1 MSIGRSPGF
10 TRMCRLI
17 LPLVLMSSALAQPDL
32 ARGQT
37 AQDQWLARPVDDQTF
52 QTYLEFFAYDKH
64 LPFELR
70 VIDVDE
76 QEGVRKEHL
85 SFQSTRGVRVF
96 ANFYRPVA
104 AASRKWPAVILLHG
118 GGPAGKDNPGIKQ
131 LAPLLT
137 RGGWNVLAID
147 MQFFGERSTDLLTTF
162 TDPEKHE
169 RLYNQPPA
177 YLAWVTQTVKD
188 VSRSL
193 DVLVEQRDADSKR
206 IAVIGLSRGAI
217 VASIAAGADRRLAAV
232 ALLYGGHFDALER
245 GHLPAACPANYIGR
259 ISPRP
264 LLMINGTRDTDM
276 IKDTS
281 VEPLQRLAR
290 QPKLILWAETG
301 HQSPTEE
308 HRSAMLRW
316 LQESLK

>member
-1 MSIGRSPGF
+1 MK
-10 TRMCRLI
+10 RLRRVI
-17 LPLVLMSSALAQPDL
+17 LLLLAAGAAMAPTP
-32 ARGQT
+32 AAEAQT
-37 AQDQWLARPVDDQTF
+37 AADAWLARPVDDQTF
-52 QTYLEFFAYDKH
+52 QTYLDFFAYDKK
-64 LPFELR
+64 LPFDLR
-70 VIDVDE
+70 VIDTEE

-96 ANFYRPVA
+96 AHFYRPVA
-104 AASRKWPAVILLHG
+104 TASRQWPAVILLHG
-118 GGPAGKDNPGIKQ
+118 GGPGGKDNPGVKQ

-147 MQFFGERSTDLLTTF
+147 VQYFGERSTDLLTTF

-193 DVLVEQRDADSKR
+193 DLLVEQRGADPKR
-206 IAVIGLSRGAI
+206 IALVGFSRGAI
-217 VASIAAGADRRLAAV
+217 FAAIAGAADRRLAAV
-232 ALLYGGHFDALER
+232 AMLYGGHFDALER

-276 IKDTS
+276 IKETS
-281 VEPLQRLAR
+281 VEPLQRLAK

-301 HQSPTEE
+301 HQLPTEE
-308 HRSAMLRW
+308 HRSALLRW

>member
-1 MSIGRSPGF
+1 MKCLR
-10 TRMCRLI
+10 RVVL
-17 LPLVLMSSALAQPDL
+17 LLLVAAAAMAPPA
-32 ARGQT
+32 T
-37 AQDQWLARPVDDQTF
+37 AQAPGAADAWLARPVDDQTF
-52 QTYLEFFAYDKH
+52 QTYLDFFAYDKK
-64 LPFELR
+64 LPFDLR
-70 VIDVDE
+70 VIDTE
-76 QEGVRKEHL
+76 ELEGVRKEHL

-104 AASRKWPAVILLHG
+104 AASRQSPAVILLHG
-118 GGPAGKDNPGIKQ
+118 GGPAGKDNPAIKQ
-131 LAPLLT
+131 IAPLLT
-137 RGGWNVLAID
+137 RGGSHVLAID
-147 MQFFGERSTDLLTTF
+147 MQYFGERSTDLLTTF

-193 DVLVEQRDADSKR
+193 DLLVEQRGADPKR
-206 IAVIGLSRGAI
+206 IALIGQSRGAI
-217 VASIAAGADRRLAAV
+217 VAAIAGGADRRLAAV
-232 ALLYGGHFDALER
+232 AMLYGGHFDALER

-264 LLMINGTRDTDM
+264 LLMINGTHDTDM
-276 IKDTS
+276 IKETS
-281 VEPLQRLAR
+281 VEPLQRLTK

-301 HQSPTEE
+301 HSMPTEE
-308 HRSAMLRW
+308 HRSALLRW

>member
-1 MSIGRSPGF
+1 MKY
-10 TRMCRLI
+10 
-17 LPLVLMSSALAQPDL
+17 LPRVVLLLLVAGAAMAPPATAEAQAAAD
-32 ARGQT
+32 A
-37 AQDQWLARPVDDQTF
+37 WLARPVDDQTF
-52 QTYLEFFAYDKH
+52 QTYLDFFAYDKK
-64 LPFELR
+64 LPFDLR
-70 VIDVDE
+70 VIDTEE

-96 ANFYRPVA
+96 ANFYRAVA
-104 AASRKWPAVILLHG
+104 TASRQWPAVILLHG
-118 GGPAGKDNPGIKQ
+118 GGPGGKDNPGIKQ

-137 RGGWNVLAID
+137 RGGWHVLAID
-147 MQFFGERSTDLLTTF
+147 MQYFGERSRDLLTTF

-193 DVLVEQRDADSKR
+193 DLLVEQRDADPKR
-206 IAVIGLSRGAI
+206 IALIGHSRGAI
-217 VASIAAGADRRLAAV
+217 VATIAGGADRRLAAV

-264 LLMINGTRDTDM
+264 LLMINGTHDTDM
-276 IKDTS
+276 IKKTS
-281 VEPLQRLAR
+281 VEPLQRLAK

-301 HQSPTEE
+301 HQLPTEE
-308 HRSAMLRW
+308 HRSSLLRW

>member
-1 MSIGRSPGF
+1 MKCLR
-10 TRMCRLI
+10 RAVL
-17 LPLVLMSSALAQPDL
+17 LLLVAGAAMAPPA
-32 ARGQT
+32 T
-37 AQDQWLARPVDDQTF
+37 AQVQAADDPWLARPVDDQTF
-52 QTYLEFFAYDKH
+52 QTYLDFFAYDKK
-64 LPFELR
+64 LPFDLR
-70 VIDVDE
+70 VIDTEEKD
-76 QEGVRKEHL
+76 GVKREHL
-85 SFQSTRGVRVF
+85 SFQSTRGVRVY
-96 ANFYRPVA
+96 AHFYRP
-104 AASRKWPAVILLHG
+104 AASASRQWPSVILLHG
-118 GGPAGKDNPGIKQ
+118 GGPGGKDNPAIKQ

-147 MQFFGERSTDLLTTF
+147 MQYFGERSTDLLTTF

-193 DVLVEQRDADSKR
+193 DLLVEQRNADPKR
-206 IAVIGLSRGAI
+206 IALIGQSRGAI
-217 VASIAAGADRRLAAV
+217 VATIAGGADRRLAAV

-259 ISPRP
+259 ITPRR

-276 IKDTS
+276 IKETS
-281 VEPLQRLAR
+281 VEPLQRLAK

-301 HQSPTEE
+301 HQLPTEE
-308 HRSAMLRW
+308 HRSALLRW

>member
-1 MSIGRSPGF
+1 MRF
-10 TRMCRLI
+10 LRRV
-17 LPLVLMSSALAQPDL
+17 VLLLLAAGAAMAPP
-32 ARGQT
+32 AT
-37 AQDQWLARPVDDQTF
+37 AQAQAAADAWLARPVDDQTF
-52 QTYLEFFAYDKH
+52 QTYLDFFAYDKK
-64 LPFELR
+64 LPFDLR
-70 VIDVDE
+70 VIDTEE

-96 ANFYRPVA
+96 AHFYRPVA
-104 AASRKWPAVILLHG
+104 TASRQWPAVILLHG
-118 GGPAGKDNPGIKQ
+118 GGPGGKDNPGVKQ

-147 MQFFGERSTDLLTTF
+147 VQYFGERSTDLLTTF

-193 DVLVEQRDADSKR
+193 DLLVEQRGADPKR
-206 IAVIGLSRGAI
+206 IALVGFSRGAI
-217 VASIAAGADRRLAAV
+217 FAAIAGAADRRLAAV
-232 ALLYGGHFDALER
+232 AMLYGGHFDALER

-276 IKDTS
+276 IKETS
-281 VEPLQRLAR
+281 VEPLQRLAK

-301 HQSPTEE
+301 HQLPTEE
-308 HRSAMLRW
+308 HRSALLRW